1 MSVLVVIPARGGSKG
16 IPRKSIRPVA
26 GKPMISYA
34 IRAALAARGVDRVV
48 VSTDDDEI
56 ALLSQRFGAEA
67 LMRDAGLAADQVTLD
82 PVVVRAA
89 EQAEAR
95 YGERYDIVIT
105 IQPTSPLVQPADVE
119 RALALFA
126 EHPQADTVLSVV
138 DDRHLRW
145 TMRDGQPAP
154 EYTAR
159 VNRQQLAP
167 SFRET
172 GAIIAC
178 RRPQLLTG
186 TRIGARIQ
194 LLEMPADRSFDIDS
208 VADLFLCE
216 SLLGRKKIVFVVVGY
231 AQVGL
236 GHAYRAAMLAH
247 ELVRHELHFVCDA
260 ASGLAA
266 EHLRQFN
273 YPVTVAPPDGLLDT
287 IAGLRPDLV
296 VNDILDTDA
305 AYVQALH
312 ALGCKVVNFEDLG
325 SGHEHADLVFNALYP
340 GRSALPQVRCGAEYF
355 CLRDEFLYAPQAPV
369 RDNVATVLVT
379 FGGVDEGNL
388 TARVLELIAP
398 PCQARGIAIDI
409 VVGPGYAHHAEL
421 DAAAG
426 RHPQAAISITQSTRR
441 MSDHMARADLAI
453 TSGGRTVLELASLG
467 VPTLVICQN
476 RRETTH
482 TFASEAHGVMNL
494 GFHGE
499 LADDR
504 IAQAFA
510 TLLDNPALRRDMRA
524 RIHALDLS
532 QGKARVISQILA
544 LLD

>member
-67 LMRDAGLAADQVTLD
+67 LMREVSLAADQVTLD

-95 YGERYDIVIT
+95 YHERYDIVVT
-105 IQPTSPLVQPADVE
+105 IQPTSPLVQAGDIE

-126 EHPQADTVLSVV
+126 AHPQADSVLSVV

-145 TMRDGQPAP
+145 TIRDGQPAP
-154 EYTAR
+154 DYIAR
-159 VNRQQLAP
+159 VNRQQLPP

-178 RRPQLLTG
+178 RRPQLQTG
-186 TRIGARIQ
+186 TRIGKQIQ

-216 SLLGRKKIVFVVVGY
+216 SLLGRKKIVFAVVGY
-231 AQVGL
+231 SQVGL

-247 ELVRHELHFVCDA
+247 EMVRHELHFVCDA
-260 ASGLAA
+260 DSALAA

-273 YPVTVAPPDGLLDT
+273 YPVTLAPAGGLLDT
-287 IAGLRPDLV
+287 IAGLKPDLV
-296 VNDILDTDA
+296 INDILDTDA
-305 AYVQALH
+305 AYVQALRS
-312 ALGCKVVNFEDLG
+312 LGCKVVNFEDLG

-340 GRSALPQVRCGAEYF
+340 GRSSLPQVRCGAEYF
-355 CLRDEFLYAPQAPV
+355 CLRDEFLYAPELPV
-369 RDNVATVLVT
+369 RDAVATVMVT

-398 PCQARGIAIDI
+398 LCQARGVALDV

-421 DAAAG
+421 DAVRARHAG
-426 RHPQAAISITQSTRR
+426 AGIAVTHSTRR
-441 MSDHMARADLAI
+441 ISDHMARADLAI

-482 TFASEAHGVMNL
+482 TFASERNGVMNL

-499 LADDR
+499 LDDGR
-504 IAQAFA
+504 IVEAFA

-524 RIHALDLS
+524 RAHALDLS
-532 QGKARVISQILA
+532 QGKARVIGQILA